1 MDDAIEYTIIVENT
15 GNAIL
20 SDLDVQDNDFIDD
33 NNNSLTLTTGPTFTI
48 SSKGSNEGTLIP
60 GEKAYYIATFDLT
73 QSVVDAGGL
82 SNQATVYASSPGQTN
97 DLDVKT
103 DDPETTTIED
113 ATALQIEHDPVIEVV
128 KTATV
133 DDVNTDGK
141 TNTGDTITYTITVEN
156 KGNVTLT
163 GITLEDVLTDADG
176 NTSSLTPIFDISN
189 TAIEGTLQVGEKA
202 TYSVIYTITQT
213 ALDSGQVMNTVLATA
228 SSPKLTDDVSDRS
241 DDGDD
246 NDGDTDDDQTIT
258 PLDQSPSITV
268 SKTAVV
274 DQKTD
279 SLTNLGDLIIYTI
292 TIENTG
298 DVTLSNIQVT
308 DVLTDGDGTTTVLSS
323 TYDTSNTA
331 TEGTL
336 AVGETATYTAV
347 YTIDQK
353 AVNSGRV
360 NNNATVTAM
369 SPTELQVNDSLDN
382 LVNTTIDQSASL
394 EVTKV
399 ADIVDNGD
407 GVTGVGDIVQYTIT
421 VENTG
426 SVTLTS
432 IAVSDQL
439 QDNAGNAIVLTS
451 GNTLNLQVLRKDRL
465 MERFNRMK
473 WQHILLIM

>member
-1 MDDAIEYTIIVENT
+1 M
-15 GNAIL
+15 
-20 SDLDVQDNDFIDD
+20 
-33 NNNSLTLTTGPTFTI
+33 
-48 SSKGSNEGTLIP
+48 
-60 GEKAYYIATFDLT
+60 
-73 QSVVDAGGL
+73 VDAGGL

-113 ATALQIEHDPVIEVV
+113 ATALQIDHGPVIEVV
-128 KTATV
+128 KIATV

-141 TNTGDTITYTITVEN
+141 INTGDTITYTITVEN

-163 GITLEDVLTDADG
+163 NITLEDVLTDADG
-176 NTSSLTPIFDISN
+176 NTSSLTPIFDTSN

-202 TYSVIYTITQT
+202 TYSFIYTITQT

-258 PLDQSPSITV
+258 PLDQSPGISVTKVATV
-268 SKTAVV
+268 A
-274 DQKTD
+274 QGTD
-279 SLTNLGDLIIYTI
+279 SLTNLGDLITYTI

-298 DVTLSNIQVT
+298 DVTLSNILVT

-336 AVGETATYTAV
+336 AVSETATYTVV

-353 AVNSGRV
+353 AVNSGSV
-360 NNNATVTAM
+360 SNNATVTAM
-369 SPTELQVNDSLDN
+369 SLSL
-382 LVNTTIDQSASL
+382 I
-394 EVTKV
+394 
-399 ADIVDNGD
+399 
-407 GVTGVGDIVQYTIT
+407 
-421 VENTG
+421 
-426 SVTLTS
+426 
-432 IAVSDQL
+432 
-439 QDNAGNAIVLTS
+439 
-451 GNTLNLQVLRKDRL
+451 
-465 MERFNRMK
+465 
-473 WQHILLIM
+473 HI